1 MKKVLFCALVAATAL
16 FSACGGGKQQSTP
29 TGNLKDEV
37 DSLSYA
43 VGLSQSPTP
52 EQIKDYLMQAGSD
65 SAFVDA
71 FFKGMKEGMNTA
83 DDKKALAYQLG
94 MQSGIQLKTRLFPQV
109 EGQVFAGDSTKH
121 LSAKNVLA
129 GMVDGKNNV
138 SVLIIGKDT
147 LHREQAGVYMQQKL
161 QMMSRKAN
169 EKLYGAA
176 KKKNEAFIAKIA
188 KTAGVKALPGGV
200 YYKEIK
206 AGNGATPKAT
216 QVCEVSYEGRLI
228 DGKVFDSSQ
237 NKTVKFPANQVIKG
251 WTIALTNMK
260 VGSEW
265 EVYIPWNL
273 AYGDQEQGPIPPY
286 SALVFKI
293 KLVSV
298 SDAPAQPAT
307 PQMQMGM

>member
-52 EQIKDYLMQAGSD
+52 EQIKEYLMQAGSD

-71 FFKGMKEGMNTA
+71 FFKGMKEGMSMA

-94 MQSGIQLKTRLFPQV
+94 MQSGIQLQTRLFPQV

-129 GMVDGKNNV
+129 GMIDGKNGV
-138 SVLIIGKDT
+138 SALIVGKDT
-147 LHREQAGVYMQQKL
+147 LHRNQATMYMQQKM
-161 QMMSRKAN
+161 QVMSAKAN
-169 EKLYGAA
+169 EKVYGAA
-176 KKKNEAFIAKIA
+176 KKANEEFIAKIA

-200 YYKEIK
+200 YYK
-206 AGNGATPKAT
+206 
-216 QVCEVSYEGRLI
+216 
-228 DGKVFDSSQ
+228 
-237 NKTVKFPANQVIKG
+237 
-251 WTIALTNMK
+251 
-260 VGSEW
+260 
-265 EVYIPWNL
+265 
-273 AYGDQEQGPIPPY
+273 
-286 SALVFKI
+286 
-293 KLVSV
+293 
-298 SDAPAQPAT
+298 
-307 PQMQMGM
+307 

>member
-1 MKKVLFCALVAATAL
+1 MKKVLFGALVAATAL
-16 FSACGGGKQQSTP
+16 FSACGGSKQSAA
-29 TGNLKDEV
+29 TGDLKDEV
-37 DSLSYA
+37 DSLSYS

-52 EQIKDYLMQAGSD
+52 EQIKEYLMQAGSD
-65 SAFVDA
+65 SAFVDE
-71 FFKGMKEGMNTA
+71 FFKGMKEGMSMA

-94 MQSGIQLKTRLFPQV
+94 MQSGIQLQTRLFPQV

-129 GMVDGKNNV
+129 GMIDGKNGV
-138 SVLIIGKDT
+138 SALIVGKDT
-147 LHREQAGVYMQQKL
+147 LHREQAGMYMQQKM
-161 QMMSRKAN
+161 QAMAAKAN
-169 EKLYGAA
+169 ENVYGAA
-176 KKKNEAFIAKIA
+176 KKA

-200 YYKEIK
+200 YYKEVK
-206 AGNGATPKAT
+206 AGTGATPKAD
-216 QVCEVSYEGRLI
+216 QICEVSYEGRLMN
-228 DGKVFDSSQ
+228 GKVFDSSQ
-237 NKTVKFPANQVIKG
+237 DKTVKFPANQVIKG

-298 SDAPAQPAT
+298 SDAPAQPEA
-307 PQMQMGM
+307 PQMQKGM

>member
-1 MKKVLFCALVAATAL
+1 MKKVFFGTLMAATAL
-16 FSACGGGKQQSTP
+16 FSACGGNNQSTP
-29 TGNLKDEV
+29 TGDLKDEV

-52 EQIKDYLMQAGSD
+52 EQIKEYLMQG
-65 SAFVDA
+65 
-71 FFKGMKEGMNTA
+71 
-83 DDKKALAYQLG
+83 
-94 MQSGIQLKTRLFPQV
+94 GIQLQTRLFPQV

-129 GMVDGKNNV
+129 GMIDGKNGV
-138 SVLIIGKDT
+138 SALIVGKDT
-147 LHREQAGVYMQQKL
+147 LHRDQAGMYMQQKM
-161 QMMSRKAN
+161 QDMSAKAN
-169 EKLYGAA
+169 EKVYGAA
-176 KKKNEAFIAKIA
+176 KKANEEFIAKMA
-188 KTAGVKALPGGV
+188 KAAGVKALPGGV
-200 YYKEIK
+200 YYKEVK
-206 AGNGATPKAT
+206 AGTGATPKAD
-216 QVCEVSYEGRLI
+216 QICEVSYEGRLMN
-228 DGKVFDSSQ
+228 GKVFDSSQ
-237 NKTVKFPANQVIKG
+237 DKTVKFPANQVIKG

-273 AYGDQEQGPIPPY
+273 AYGEREQGPIPPY

-298 SDAPAQPAT
+298 SDAPAQPEA

>member
-1 MKKVLFCALVAATAL
+1 MKKVLFGALVAATAL
-16 FSACGGGKQQSTP
+16 FSACGGSKQSAA
-29 TGNLKDEV
+29 TGDLKDEV
-37 DSLSYA
+37 DSLSYS

-52 EQIKDYLMQAGSD
+52 EQIKEYLMQAGSD

-71 FFKGMKEGMNTA
+71 FFKGMKEGMSTA

-129 GMVDGKNNV
+129 GMIDGKNGV
-138 SVLIIGKDT
+138 SALIVGKDT
-147 LHREQAGVYMQQKL
+147 LHREQAGMYMQQKM
-161 QMMSRKAN
+161 QAMAAKAN
-169 EKLYGAA
+169 EKVYGAA
-176 KKKNEAFIAKIA
+176 KKANEEFIAKIA

-200 YYKEIK
+200 YYKEVK
-206 AGNGATPKAT
+206 AGTGATPKAT

-228 DGKVFDSSQ
+228 NGKVFDSSQ
-237 NKTVKFPANQVIKG
+237 DKTVKFPANQVIKG

-298 SDAPAQPAT
+298 SDTPAQPAA

>member
-1 MKKVLFCALVAATAL
+1 MKKAIFGVVLAAVALL
-16 FSACGGGKQQSTP
+16 SACGNKGQATP
-29 TGNLKDEV
+29 TGDLKNEV

-43 VGLSQSPTP
+43 VGISQSPQP
-52 EQIKDYLMQAGSD
+52 EQIKEYLMQAGSD

-71 FFKGMKEGMNTA
+71 FFKGMKEGINMG

-94 MQSGIQLKTRLFPQV
+94 MQSGIQIKTRLFPQI
-109 EGQVFAGDSTKH
+109 EGQVFAGDSTQH
-121 LSAKNVLA
+121 VSASNFLA
-129 GMVDGKNNV
+129 GMIDGKNNV
-138 SVLIIGKDT
+138 SSLIIGKDT
-147 LHREQAGVYMQQKL
+147 LRREQAGMYLQQKV
-161 QMMSRKAN
+161 QEMSAKAS

-176 KKKNEAFIAKIA
+176 KKTNEAFIAKIA
-188 KTAGVKALPGGV
+188 KTPGVKALPGGV
-200 YYKEIK
+200 YYKEVK
-206 AGNGATPKAT
+206 AGTGATPKAD

-237 NKTVKFPANQVIKG
+237 GKTVEFPANQVIKG

-273 AYGDQEQGPIPPY
+273 AYGDQGQGSIKPF
-286 SALVFKI
+286 SALIFKM
-293 KLVSV
+293 KLVGV
-298 SDAPAQPAT
+298 KNAPAQPQM

>member
-1 MKKVLFCALVAATAL
+1 MKKVLFGALVAATAL
-16 FSACGGGKQQSTP
+16 FSACGGSKQSAA
-29 TGNLKDEV
+29 TGDLKDEV
-37 DSLSYA
+37 DSLSYS

-52 EQIKDYLMQAGSD
+52 EQIKEYLMQAGSD
-65 SAFVDA
+65 SAFVDE
-71 FFKGMKEGMNTA
+71 FFKGMKEGMSMA

-94 MQSGIQLKTRLFPQV
+94 MQSGIQLQSRLFPQV

-129 GMVDGKNNV
+129 GMIDGKNGV
-138 SVLIIGKDT
+138 SALIVGKDT
-147 LHREQAGVYMQQKL
+147 LHREQAGMYMQQKM
-161 QMMSRKAN
+161 QAMAAKAN
-169 EKLYGAA
+169 EKVYGAA
-176 KKKNEAFIAKIA
+176 KKANEEFIAKIA

-200 YYKEIK
+200 YYKEVK
-206 AGNGATPKAT
+206 AGTGATPKAD
-216 QVCEVSYEGRLI
+216 QICEVSYEGRLMN
-228 DGKVFDSSQ
+228 GKVFDSSQ
-237 NKTVKFPANQVIKG
+237 DKTVKFPANQVIKG

-260 VGSEW
+260 VGSAW

-298 SDAPAQPAT
+298 SDAPAQPEA
-307 PQMQMGM
+307 PQMQKGM

>member
-16 FSACGGGKQQSTP
+16 FSACGGGKHESTP

-43 VGLSQSPTP
+43 VGLAQSPAP
-52 EQIKDYLMQAGSD
+52 EQIKDYLMQTGSD
-65 SAFVDA
+65 SAFVDE
-71 FFKGMKEGMNTA
+71 FFKGMKEGLKTTDN
-83 DDKKALAYQLG
+83 KKELAYQLG
-94 MQSGIQLKTRLFPQV
+94 VQVGIRFKTQTFPQL

-121 LSAKNVLA
+121 LSAKNFLA
-129 GMVDGKNNV
+129 GMIDGKNNV
-138 SVLIIGKDT
+138 SALVVGKDT
-147 LHREQAGVYMQQKL
+147 LRREHAGMYAQQKM
-161 QMMSRKAN
+161 QMMARKAN
-169 EKLYGAA
+169 EKVYAAA
-176 KKKNEAFIAKIA
+176 KKKNEDFIAKIA

-216 QVCEVSYEGRLI
+216 QVCEVSYVGRLI

-237 NKTVKFPANQVIKG
+237 NKTVKFPANQVVKG

-298 SDAPAQPAT
+298 SDAPAQPAA

>member
-129 GMVDGKNNV
+129 GM
-138 SVLIIGKDT
+138 
-147 LHREQAGVYMQQKL
+147 

-206 AGNGATPKAT
+206 AGTGATPKAT

-237 NKTVKFPANQVIKG
+237 DKTVKFPANQVIKG

-298 SDAPAQPAT
+298 SDAPAQPKA

>member
-43 VGLSQSPTP
+43 VGLAQSPAP
-52 EQIKDYLMQAGSD
+52 EKIKDYLMQTGSD
-65 SAFVDA
+65 SAFVDE
-71 FFKGMKEGMNTA
+71 FFKGMKEGLKTTDN
-83 DDKKALAYQLG
+83 KKELAYQLG
-94 MQSGIQLKTRLFPQV
+94 VQVGIRFKTQTFPQL

-121 LSAKNVLA
+121 LSAKNFLA
-129 GMVDGKNNV
+129 GMIDGKNNV
-138 SVLIIGKDT
+138 SALVVGKDT
-147 LHREQAGVYMQQKL
+147 LRREHAGMYAQQKM
-161 QMMSRKAN
+161 QMMARKAN
-169 EKLYGAA
+169 EKVYAAA
-176 KKKNEAFIAKIA
+176 KKKNEDFIAKIA

-237 NKTVKFPANQVIKG
+237 NKTVKFPANQVVKG

-298 SDAPAQPAT
+298 SDAPAQPAA

>member
-94 MQSGIQLKTRLFPQV
+94 MQSGIQLKARLFPQV

-138 SVLIIGKDT
+138 SALVIGKDT
-147 LHREQAGVYMQQKL
+147 LHRQQASVYMQQKL

-237 NKTVKFPANQVIKG
+237 DKTVKFPANQVIKG

-273 AYGDQEQGPIPPY
+273 AYGDQ
-286 SALVFKI
+286 
-293 KLVSV
+293 
-298 SDAPAQPAT
+298 
-307 PQMQMGM
+307 

>member
-1 MKKVLFCALVAATAL
+1 MKKVLFGALVAATAL
-16 FSACGGGKQQSTP
+16 FSACGGSKQSAA
-29 TGNLKDEV
+29 TGDLKDEV

-52 EQIKDYLMQAGSD
+52 EQIKEYLMQAGSD
-65 SAFVDA
+65 SAFVDE
-71 FFKGMKEGMNTA
+71 FFKGMKEGMSMA

-94 MQSGIQLKTRLFPQV
+94 MQSGIQLQTRLFPQV

-129 GMVDGKNNV
+129 GMIDGKNGV
-138 SVLIIGKDT
+138 SALIVGKDT
-147 LHREQAGVYMQQKL
+147 LHRNQATMYMQQKM
-161 QMMSRKAN
+161 QVMSAKAN
-169 EKLYGAA
+169 EKVYGAA
-176 KKKNEAFIAKIA
+176 KKANEEFIAKIA

-200 YYKEIK
+200 YYKEVK
-206 AGNGATPKAT
+206 AGTGATPKAT

-228 DGKVFDSSQ
+228 NGKVFDSSQ
-237 NKTVKFPANQVIKG
+237 DKTVKFPANQVIKG

-298 SDAPAQPAT
+298 SDAPAQPAA

>member
-138 SVLIIGKDT
+138 SALVIGKDT

-298 SDAPAQPAT
+298 SDAPSQPEA

>member
-16 FSACGGGKQQSTP
+16 FSACGGGKQQATP

-138 SVLIIGKDT
+138 SALVIGKDT

-298 SDAPAQPAT
+298 SDAPAQPEA

>member
-16 FSACGGGKQQSTP
+16 FSACGGKQQSTP

-43 VGLSQSPTP
+43 VGLAQSPTP

-71 FFKGMKEGMNTA
+71 FFKGLKEGMNTA

-237 NKTVKFPANQVIKG
+237 DKTVKFPANQVIKG

-293 KLVSV
+293 NLVSV
-298 SDAPAQPAT
+298 TDAPAQPAA

>member
-16 FSACGGGKQQSTP
+16 FSACGGKQQSTP

-43 VGLSQSPTP
+43 VGLAQSPAP
-52 EQIKDYLMQAGSD
+52 EQIKDYLMQTGSD
-65 SAFVDA
+65 SAFVDE
-71 FFKGMKEGMNTA
+71 FFKGMKEGLKTTDN
-83 DDKKALAYQLG
+83 KKELAYQLG
-94 MQSGIQLKTRLFPQV
+94 VQVGIRFKTQTFPQL

-121 LSAKNVLA
+121 LSAKNFLA
-129 GMVDGKNNV
+129 GMIDGKNNV
-138 SVLIIGKDT
+138 SALVVGKDT
-147 LHREQAGVYMQQKL
+147 LRREHAGMYAEQKM
-161 QMMSRKAN
+161 QMMARKAN
-169 EKLYGAA
+169 EKVYAAA
-176 KKKNEAFIAKIA
+176 KKKNEDFIAKIA

-206 AGNGATPKAT
+206 AGTGATPKAT

-228 DGKVFDSSQ
+228 DGKVFDSSNGQ
-237 NKTVKFPANQVIKG
+237 PVKFSANQVIKG
-251 WTIALTNMK
+251 WGIVLTNMK

-265 EVYIPWNL
+265 EVYIPWKL
-273 AYGDQEQGPIPPY
+273 AYGDRGQGQIPPF
-286 SALVFKI
+286 STLVFKM

-298 SDAPAQPAT
+298 SDAPAQPEA

>member
-1 MKKVLFCALVAATAL
+1 MKKVLFGALVAATAL
-16 FSACGGGKQQSTP
+16 FSACGGSKQSAA
-29 TGNLKDEV
+29 TGDLKDEV

-52 EQIKDYLMQAGSD
+52 EQIKEYLMQAGSD
-65 SAFVDA
+65 SAFVDE
-71 FFKGMKEGMNTA
+71 FFKGMKEGMSMA

-94 MQSGIQLKTRLFPQV
+94 MQSGIQLQTRLFPQV

-129 GMVDGKNNV
+129 V
-138 SVLIIGKDT
+138 SALIVGKDT
-147 LHREQAGVYMQQKL
+147 LHRNQATMYMQQKM
-161 QMMSRKAN
+161 QVMSAKAN
-169 EKLYGAA
+169 EKVYGAA
-176 KKKNEAFIAKIA
+176 KKANEEFIAKIA

-200 YYKEIK
+200 YYKEVK
-206 AGNGATPKAT
+206 AGTGATPKAD
-216 QVCEVSYEGRLI
+216 QICEVSYEGRLMN
-228 DGKVFDSSQ
+228 GKVFDSSQ
-237 NKTVKFPANQVIKG
+237 DKTVKFPANQVIKG

-298 SDAPAQPAT
+298 SDAPAQPEA